1 VTSLHQ
7 VDASPVSPF
16 ALQPRDLSLASKWG
30 LAPGGALSIER
41 IIVIGIAVTW
51 LPLLVASLIDGT
63 AFGNSV
69 AMPFLADHIPHGRF
83 LFALPLLLLMD
94 RIVERRT
101 SLAIEHLHN
110 SNLIAAPDEE
120 KFRHIVRAAARAWR
134 SRAVRWS
141 LVAVTCLIAVFSAM
155 WWRELDVSS
164 WIFDREQGRG
174 SLSFAGAWNLFVG
187 VPLMR
192 LLFLRA
198 LWKLTVWVWLL
209 VRLSRLRLQL
219 DPLHPDAR
227 CGLHFLGET
236 QLAFSGLIA
245 ALGVQ
250 FGCMIADEVRFQG
263 AELASFKLV
272 AAAFVVLSLVL
283 VLSPLVVFA
292 RQAWLAQERERD
304 AFSAWASIAAKHM
317 SSRLLQSQREHVPT
331 QLSTSEISS
340 MTDASAL
347 FDRVLASW
355 PVPIDVRQLTIV
367 VLTAAVSTLAPLLAL
382 LPLAEILQ
390 RLARILL

>member
-1 VTSLHQ
+1 MASLDH
-7 VDASPVSPF
+7 VDASFVSPF
-16 ALQPRDLSLASKWG
+16 ALQPQGLALASRWG
-30 LAPGGALSIER
+30 VAPGGALSIER
-41 IIVIGIAVTW
+41 IIVIGIVVTW
-51 LPLLVASLIDGT
+51 LPLLIASLIAGT
-63 AFGNSV
+63 AFGNNV
-69 AMPFLADHIPHGRF
+69 TMPFLADHIPHGRF

-120 KFRHIVRAAARAWR
+120 KLRHILRAAARGWR
-134 SRAVRWS
+134 SKAVRLS
-141 LVAVTCLIAVFSAM
+141 LVAATCLIAVFSAI

-164 WIFDREQGRG
+164 WIFDGGQGKG
-174 SLSFAGAWNLFVG
+174 NLSFAGAWNLFVG

-219 DPLHPDAR
+219 DPLHPDGR

-236 QLAFSGLIA
+236 QLAFCGLIA
-245 ALGVQ
+245 AMGVQ

-263 AELASFKLV
+263 ADLASFKLV
-272 AAAFVVLSLVL
+272 AAAFAALSLAL
-283 VLSPLVVFA
+283 VLSPLIVFA
-292 RQAWLAQERERD
+292 RQAWLAREREMD
-304 AFSAWASIAAKHM
+304 AFSAWGSLAAKHM
-317 SSRLLQSQREHVPT
+317 SSRLHESQREHLPA

-355 PVPIDVRQLTIV
+355 PVPIDVRQLMIV
-367 VLTAAVSTLAPLLAL
+367 LLTATVSTLLPLLAL

-390 RLARILL
+390 KLAKILL